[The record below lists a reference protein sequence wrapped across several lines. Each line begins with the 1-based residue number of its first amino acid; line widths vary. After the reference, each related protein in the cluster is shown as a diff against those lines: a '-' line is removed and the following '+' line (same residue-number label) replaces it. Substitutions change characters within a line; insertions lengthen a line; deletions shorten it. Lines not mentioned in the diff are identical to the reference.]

1 MTHRLRAA
9 GLGLAAFLLLGSAAR
24 PGHAAGNTGPDTIT
38 SGNLSNGPGRTSVGS
53 FQTVNGHNST
63 FAPAN
68 TFSVPVPP
76 PTLTLS
82 GLFDFESN
90 TSGQYTT
97 LTDTNGG
104 ISAKFSA
111 ANDEATV
118 GAFRVQN
125 PADAGGAP
133 PPGLSGNVLRESQSR
148 INQPLSVG
156 FDQTLLSG
164 SVAFASSTSE
174 GTFTV
179 QELLNGQ
186 VVGTATASGGSGVL
200 SFDGAAFDAL
210 TLSDT
215 APSFEIDNLAVSTAP
230 SAPSTA
236 PATAPLGRGKPR

>member
-9 GLGLAAFLLLGSAAR
+9 GLGLAAFLLLGSAPR
-24 PGHAAGNTGPDTIT
+24 PGHAAGTTGPDVIT
-38 SGNLSNGPGRTSVGS
+38 SGNLSNGPGRTSAS
-53 FQTVNGHNST
+53 PFQTVNGHNST
-63 FAPAN
+63 LAPAN
-68 TFSVPVPP
+68 TFSAPVPP
-76 PTLTLS
+76 LAFIIS

-97 LTDTNGG
+97 FTDTNGG

-174 GTFTV
+174 GTFTM

-186 VVGTATASGGSGVL
+186 VVGTVTASGGSGVL
-200 SFDGAAFDAL
+200 SSDGAAFNAL

-215 APSFEIDNLAVSTAP
+215 APSFEIDNLAVSTV
-230 SAPSTA
+230 
-236 PATAPLGRGKPR
+236 PAALGRGVPR